1 MGSPAAQAVS
11 AYDGLVWF
19 QSDGEMTREVGCS
32 RQRRGLENSAG
43 ARLSPMNGVGRVE
56 QRCGGGSGL
65 LSVLQVW
72 VVHGSACEQ
81 RDTTGGRPEV

>member
-43 ARLSPMNGVGRVE
+43 SEALTYEWCRAGRAEARWRLWAPFGALGM
-56 QRCGGGSGL
+56 
-65 LSVLQVW
+65 
-72 VVHGSACEQ
+72 
-81 RDTTGGRPEV
+81 GRPWQRVRAEGHHQR